1 MRKYLSP
8 LEKYIPFLPVIF
20 FFPGPGKDNNSFDVI
35 MFLGN
40 KQSEL
45 FWKVKVNQLVTAMK
59 NNVWIYIA
67 FLMLDALSEKTFT
80 KILKPEKKFFKSTEL
95 GMNLKSN

>member
-8 LEKYIPFLPVIF
+8 LEKYIPFLPEIF

-45 FWKVKVNQLVTAMK
+45 FWKVKVN
-59 NNVWIYIA
+59 
-67 FLMLDALSEKTFT
+67 
-80 KILKPEKKFFKSTEL
+80 
-95 GMNLKSN
+95 

>member
-20 FFPGPGKDNNSFDVI
+20 FPGPGKDNNFFDVI

-45 FWKVKVNQLVTAMK
+45 FWKVKVNQFVTAMK

-67 FLMLDALSEKTFT
+67 FLMLDALSEETFT
-80 KILKPEKKFFKSTEL
+80 KILKPEKKFFKSTKL

>member
-80 KILKPEKKFFKSTEL
+80 KILKPEKNS
-95 GMNLKSN
+95 SNQQNQE

>member
-45 FWKVKVNQLVTAMK
+45 FWKVKVN
-59 NNVWIYIA
+59 
-67 FLMLDALSEKTFT
+67 
-80 KILKPEKKFFKSTEL
+80 
-95 GMNLKSN
+95 